1 MFSEADK
8 NHLIWLRTKAFQARE
23 RLELAEQLNRGEE
36 AELLLDLLDSLG
48 DGCVRTVIG
57 IAQQN
62 YELSERTM
70 VYREVQSMARDIVD
84 VAWEVQ
90 DAVDVITEYLEG
102 EV

>member
-1 MFSEADK
+1 MK
-8 NHLIWLRTKAFQARE
+8 FQ
-23 RLELAEQLNRGEE
+23 LH
-36 AELLLDLLDSLG
+36 
-48 DGCVRTVIG
+48 
-57 IAQQN
+57 
-62 YELSERTM
+62 YERTM